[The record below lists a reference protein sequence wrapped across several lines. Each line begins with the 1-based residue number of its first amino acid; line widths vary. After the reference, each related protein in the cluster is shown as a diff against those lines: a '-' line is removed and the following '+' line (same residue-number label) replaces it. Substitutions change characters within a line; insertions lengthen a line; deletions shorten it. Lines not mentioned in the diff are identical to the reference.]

1 MLMNKY
7 PPVIHFF
14 IGNKIKQLRKEK
26 GLTGEDLARCIGVSQ
41 QQVSRYEQ
49 GINCVNVDLLA
60 KLSELFQV
68 PVKIF
73 IPSDNVILK

>member
-1 MLMNKY
+1 MLTNKY

-49 GINCVNVDLLA
+49 GINCVHIDLLA
-60 KLSELFQV
+60 KLSELFKV
-68 PVKIF
+68 PIQTF
-73 IPSDNVILK
+73 LPSDDI